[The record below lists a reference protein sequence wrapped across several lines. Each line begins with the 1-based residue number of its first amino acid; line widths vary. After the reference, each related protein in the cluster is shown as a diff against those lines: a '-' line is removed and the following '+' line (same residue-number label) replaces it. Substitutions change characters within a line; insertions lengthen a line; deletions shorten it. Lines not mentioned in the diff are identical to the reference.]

1 MRTLTTTEYREVCKS
16 YAQFGSKLFDEMFIG
31 YDDNSVS
38 YLYNEDY
45 YSVPKD
51 DEIVVENS
59 GRTYT
64 FNAGGL
70 VK

>member
-1 MRTLTTTEYREVCKS
+1 MRILTTTEYNEVCKS
-16 YAQFGSKLFDEMFIG
+16 YEQFGSKLFDEMFLG

-45 YSVPKD
+45 YSAPKD

-64 FNAGGL
+64 FNTGGL
-70 VK
+70 VT

>member
-1 MRTLTTTEYREVCKS
+1 MRTLTTTEYNEVCKS

-45 YSVPKD
+45 YIPSIK
-51 DEIVVENS
+51 
-59 GRTYT
+59 
-64 FNAGGL
+64 
-70 VK
+70 